1 LSSLFETDQK
11 KEKPAMK
18 SASLLVV
25 LFGVGSVLAQTPPPQ
40 QKEPTPLYRFT
51 VVARSTKAINYRHR
65 SGATKVDFRGTALLP
80 EARGEARVESQRG
93 AIAVEAQF
101 DHLQAAP
108 LFGPEYLTY
117 VLWAITPEG
126 RSTNLGEVLL
136 SGSKSRLTATTE
148 LQAFAMIVTAE
159 PYFAVTQPSDAVV
172 LENVVRKDTLGQ
184 VEEIDAKYELL
195 QRGQY
200 TLNVNPASIPR
211 VTLDPKIP
219 LELYEARNA
228 VQIARWAGADRYA
241 PESFEKAEQLLK
253 QAESAQARKANRKS
267 VAMTAREA
275 AQTAE
280 DARMIALKRQDQ
292 ERLAKERQAAAE
304 REARAKAETE
314 AEAQRRAQAEAEQRA
329 EAERRSRAEAEQRAE
344 AERRARAEAERTTA
358 QAQQQTA
365 QAEAEKARREAEE
378 AEGARLKAEQERAAL
393 RAQILQQLNMI
404 LETRETPRGLVVNIA
419 DVLFDT
425 GKYTLKPLAR
435 ERLAKVAGIILGH
448 PGLKLEV
455 EGHTDSVGSD
465 EFNQLLSEKRAA
477 TVRDYLVSQGIPM
490 NSVVARGFG
499 KTQPAA
505 PNDTAAGRA
514 RNRRV
519 ELIVS
524 GEVIGIQMRGPGSF
538 PQ

>member
-1 LSSLFETDQK
+1 M
-11 KEKPAMK
+11 KP
-18 SASLLVV
+18 ASLLVV

-228 VQIARWAGADRYA
+228 VQIARWAGADRSA

-524 GEVIGIQMRGPGSF
+524 GEVIGIQMRGPGSS

>member
-1 LSSLFETDQK
+1 
-11 KEKPAMK
+11 MK
-18 SASLLVV
+18 CARLLVMLV
-25 LFGVGSVLAQTPPPQ
+25 SVGSVLAQTPPTE

-93 AIAVEAQF
+93 AIGVEAQF
-101 DHLQAAP
+101 DHLEPASQ
-108 LFGPEYLTY
+108 FGPEYLTY

-136 SGSKSRLTATTE
+136 SGSKSKLSATTE

-195 QRGQY
+195 KRGQY

-211 VTLDPKIP
+211 AAMDPKIP

-228 VQIARWAGADRYA
+228 VEIARGAGADRYA
-241 PESFEKAEQLLK
+241 PESFDKAKQLLG
-253 QAESAQARKANRKS
+253 QAESAQARKANKKS

-280 DARMIALKRQDQ
+280 DARMIALKRQEQ

-304 REARAKAETE
+304 REARAKAEAE
-314 AEAQRRAQAEAEQRA
+314 AEVQRRTQAEAEQRA
-329 EAERRSRAEAEQRAE
+329 EADLRARAEAEQHAEAERRARAEAEQRAE
-344 AERRARAEAERTTA
+344 AERRARAEAERAAA
-358 QAQQQTA
+358 QAQQQNA
-365 QAEAEKARREAEE
+365 QAEAEKARREAEA
-378 AEGARLKAEQERAAL
+378 AEGARLKAEQEKAAL

-435 ERLAKVAGIILGH
+435 ERLAKVSGIVLSH

-465 EFNQLLSEKRAA
+465 EFNQLLSERRAA

-499 KTQPAA
+499 KTQPVAE
-505 PNDTAAGRA
+505 NDTAAGRA

-524 GEVIGIQMRGPGSF
+524 GEVIGIQMRGPGSS